1 MNIDSYIKRRWGI
14 LRNPKEGI
22 MGYSEK
28 NMAGIFHNRADRYQ
42 YETCVRYKRD
52 GRYTPISWNEMQNMV
67 TKVGLGLI
75 SLGIN
80 PGDMVGIFSEN
91 CWQWI
96 VADLAT
102 LSIGAADAPIY
113 ATNSGAEA
121 AYIINDSGAKVV
133 FVSDK
138 EHLDRILS
146 VKNTISDLKYIIAF
160 DPIKSPGHDIISFDD
175 LMHRGEAV
183 KDKSIFD
190 ERMNA
195 INPDNLATL
204 IYTSGT
210 TGQPKGVML
219 THGNFH
225 ANVLQAYA
233 SHPMINHLDE
243 SLSLLPWSH
252 SLGRTVSLYLMIHIG
267 AVINLAESFATVLGN
282 MQETRPTLMVSVPRL
297 FEKLYSGIN
306 AQAVKASPMKN
317 KLFEWAVTVS
327 DRAVDYLVQHK
338 PMPFAIKM
346 QYDIAEAL
354 VFSKMRSGLGLDRIK
369 VFISGGGA
377 LSTEID
383 RFFNGIGVSVHNGYG
398 LTETTPVTNVNRFD
412 VFEFGSVGPALPD
425 TQVMIAQDGEIL
437 IKGPQVMKGYYN
449 KPEDTQSVFTHDG
462 WFMTGDIG
470 RIDERGCL
478 YITDRKKD
486 IIVTAGGKNIAPQ
499 NIENTLVSDLFIEQS
514 VVIGEGK
521 KYLSALIVPNFKE
534 LSNYANKQ
542 GISFDSPEDLVKKPE
557 IVSFYNEK
565 LGMLMKDYARVE
577 QIRRFTI
584 LPKEFSI
591 ESGELT
597 PTLKIKRKVI
607 SRNFAHEIDGMYKES
622 D

>member
-1 MNIDSYIKRRWGI
+1 
-14 LRNPKEGI
+14 

-28 NMAGIFHNRADRYQ
+28 NIAGIFHNRAERYQ
-42 YETCVRYKRD
+42 YETCIRYKKD

-75 SLGIN
+75 SLGVN
-80 PGDMVGIFSEN
+80 SGDKISIFSEN

-146 VKNTISDLKYIIAF
+146 IKKMISHVKYIITF
-160 DPIKSPGHDIISFDD
+160 DPIKTSDDDIISLDD
-175 LMHRGEAV
+175 LMHRGETV
-183 KDKSIFD
+183 KDKSIF
-190 ERMNA
+190 EKRMNN

-233 SHPMINHLDE
+233 SHPMVNHQDE
-243 SLSLLPWSH
+243 SLALLPLSH

-267 AVINLAESFATVLGN
+267 ALINLAESFATVLEN

-297 FEKLYSGIN
+297 FEKLYSGIKT
-306 AQAVKASPMKN
+306 KADKSTPLKK
-317 KLFEWAVTVS
+317 KLFEWAITVS

-338 PMPFAIKM
+338 PLPPTIKI
-346 QYDIAEAL
+346 QYDLAEAV
-354 VFSKMRSGLGLDRIK
+354 VFSKMRSTLGLDRIK

-377 LSTEID
+377 LATEID

-449 KPEDTQSVFTHDG
+449 KPDDTKSVFTQDG

-470 RIDERGCL
+470 KIDDRGCL
-478 YITDRKKD
+478 HITDRKKD

-521 KYLSALIVPNFKE
+521 KYLSALIVPNFTE
-534 LSNYANKQ
+534 LSNYANKH

-565 LGMLMKDYARVE
+565 LNMLMKDHARVE
-577 QIRRFTI
+577 QISKFTI
-584 LPKEFSI
+584 LASEFSI
-591 ESGELT
+591 ETGELT
-597 PTLKIKRKVI
+597 PTLKIKRKVV
-607 SRNFAHEIDGMYKES
+607 SQNFAHEIEGMYKDS

>member
-1 MNIDSYIKRRWGI
+1 
-14 LRNPKEGI
+14 

-28 NMAGIFHNRADRYQ
+28 NVAGIFHNRADRYQ
-42 YETCVRYKRD
+42 YETCVRYKKD

-75 SLGIN
+75 SLGVN
-80 PGDMVGIFSEN
+80 SQDKVGIFSEN

-102 LSIGAADAPIY
+102 LSIGATDAPIY

-121 AYIINDSGAKVV
+121 AYIINDSGTKVI

-146 VKNTISDLKYIIAF
+146 IKNLIPHLKYIITF
-160 DPIKSPGHDIISFDD
+160 DPIKTSDDDIISLDG

-183 KDKSIFD
+183 KDKSIF
-190 ERMNA
+190 EKRMNA

-233 SHPMINHLDE
+233 SHSMINHQDE
-243 SLSLLPWSH
+243 SLALLPLSH

-267 AVINLAESFATVLGN
+267 AVINLAESFATVLEN
-282 MQETRPTLMVSVPRL
+282 MHETRPTLMVSVPRL
-297 FEKLYSGIN
+297 FEKLYSGIKTKTD
-306 AQAVKASPMKN
+306 KATPLKK
-317 KLFEWAVTVS
+317 KLFEWAITVS
-327 DRAVDYLVQHK
+327 ERAVDYLVQHK
-338 PMPFAIKM
+338 PMPPTIKI
-346 QYDIAEAL
+346 QYDIAEAV
-354 VFSKMRSGLGLDRIK
+354 VFSKLRATLGLDRIK

-377 LSTEID
+377 LATEID

-425 TQVMIAQDGEIL
+425 THVMIAQDGEIL

-449 KPEDTQSVFTHDG
+449 KPDDTKSVFTQDG

-514 VVIGEGK
+514 VIIGEGK

-534 LSNYANKQ
+534 LSNYAKKQ
-542 GISFDSPEDLVKKPE
+542 GISFDSPEDLVKKPG
-557 IVSFYNEK
+557 IVSFYNDK
-565 LGMLMKDYARVE
+565 LNMLMKDYARVE

-591 ESGELT
+591 ETGELT
-597 PTLKIKRKVI
+597 PTLKIKRKVV
-607 SRNFAHEIDGMYKES
+607 SQNFAHEIEGMYKG
-622 D
+622 

>member
-1 MNIDSYIKRRWGI
+1 
-14 LRNPKEGI
+14 

-42 YETCVRYKRD
+42 YETCVRYKKD

-80 PGDMVGIFSEN
+80 SEDKVGIFSEN

-138 EHLDRILS
+138 EHLDSILS
-146 VKNTISDLKYIIAF
+146 IKNMISHLKYIITF
-160 DPIKSPGHDIISFDD
+160 DPIKTRGDDIISLDD

-183 KDKSIFD
+183 KDKSIF
-190 ERMNA
+190 EKRMNA

-219 THGNFH
+219 THSNFH

-233 SHPMINHLDE
+233 SHPMINHQDE
-243 SLSLLPWSH
+243 SLALLPLSY
-252 SLGRTVSLYLMIHIG
+252 SLGRTVSLYLMLHIG
-267 AVINLAESFATVLGN
+267 AVINLAESFATVLEN
-282 MQETRPTLMVSVPRL
+282 MQETRPTLVASVPRL
-297 FEKLYSGIN
+297 FEKLYSGIKT
-306 AQAVKASPMKN
+306 KADKAAPLKK
-317 KLFEWAVTVS
+317 KLFEWALTVS

-338 PMPFAIKM
+338 PLPPTIKI
-346 QYDIAEAL
+346 QYDVAEAV
-354 VFSKMRSGLGLDRIK
+354 VFSKLRSTLGLDRIK

-377 LSTEID
+377 LTTEID
-383 RFFNGIGVSVHNGYG
+383 RFFNGIGVPVHNGYG

-425 TQVMIAQDGEIL
+425 TRVMIAQDGEIL

-449 KPEDTQSVFTHDG
+449 KPDDTKSVFTQDG

-470 RIDERGCL
+470 EIDERGCL
-478 YITDRKKD
+478 HITDRKKD

-521 KYLSALIVPNFKE
+521 KYLSALIVPNFTE
-534 LSNYANKQ
+534 LSNYSNKH

-557 IVSFYNEK
+557 IVSFYNDK
-565 LGMLMKDYARVE
+565 LKMLMKDYSRVE

-591 ESGELT
+591 ETGELT
-597 PTLKIKRKVI
+597 PTLKIKRKVV
-607 SRNFAHEIDGMYKES
+607 SQNFAHEIEGMYKDS

>member
-1 MNIDSYIKRRWGI
+1 
-14 LRNPKEGI
+14 

-42 YETCVRYKRD
+42 YETCVRYKKD
-52 GRYTPISWNEMQNMV
+52 GRYKPISWNEMQNMV

-75 SLGIN
+75 SLGVK
-80 PGDMVGIFSEN
+80 PGDKVGIFSEN

-138 EHLDRILS
+138 EHLDSILS
-146 VKNTISDLKYIIAF
+146 IKNMISHLKYIITF
-160 DPIKSPGHDIISFDD
+160 DPIKTRGDDIISIDD

-183 KDKSIFD
+183 KDKSIF
-190 ERMNA
+190 EKRMNA

-233 SHPMINHLDE
+233 SHPVINHQDE
-243 SLSLLPWSH
+243 SLALLPMSH
-252 SLGRTVSLYLMIHIG
+252 SLGRTVSLYLMLHIG
-267 AVINLAESFATVLGN
+267 AVINLAESFATVLEN

-297 FEKLYSGIN
+297 FEKLYSGIKT
-306 AQAVKASPMKN
+306 KADKAAPLKK
-317 KLFEWAVTVS
+317 KLFEWALTVS
-327 DRAVDYLVQHK
+327 DRSVDYLVHHK
-338 PMPFAIKM
+338 PLPPTIKI
-346 QYDIAEAL
+346 QYDIAEVV
-354 VFSKMRSGLGLDRIK
+354 VFSKLRSTLGLDRIK

-377 LSTEID
+377 LTTEID
-383 RFFNGIGVSVHNGYG
+383 RFFNGIGVPVHNGYG

-425 TQVMIAQDGEIL
+425 TRVMIAQDGEIL

-449 KPEDTQSVFTHDG
+449 KPDDTRSVFTQDG

-470 RIDERGCL
+470 EIDEHGCL
-478 YITDRKKD
+478 HITDRKKD
-486 IIVTAGGKNIAPQ
+486 IIVTSGGKSIAPQ

-514 VVIGEGK
+514 VIIGEGK
-521 KYLSALIVPNFKE
+521 KYLSALIVPNFTE
-534 LSNYANKQ
+534 LSNYSNKH

-557 IVSFYNEK
+557 IVSFYNDK
-565 LGMLMKDYARVE
+565 LKMLMKDYARVE

-591 ESGELT
+591 ETGELT
-597 PTLKIKRKVI
+597 PTLNIKRKVV
-607 SRNFAHEIDGMYKES
+607 SQNFAHEIEGMYKDS

>member
-1 MNIDSYIKRRWGI
+1 
-14 LRNPKEGI
+14 

-28 NMAGIFHNRADRYQ
+28 NMAVIFHNRADRYQ
-42 YETCVRYKRD
+42 YETCVRYKKD

-75 SLGIN
+75 SLGVNSEDKI
-80 PGDMVGIFSEN
+80 GIFSEN

-113 ATNSGAEA
+113 ATNSGPEA
-121 AYIINDSGAKVV
+121 AYIMKDSGAKVI

-146 VKNTISDLKYIIAF
+146 VKNMISHLKYIITF
-160 DPIKSPGHDIISFDD
+160 DQIKTPDHDVISLDE
-175 LMHRGEAV
+175 LMHQGEAV
-183 KDKSIFD
+183 KDKSIF
-190 ERMNA
+190 EKRMNA
-195 INPDNLATL
+195 IKQDNLATL

-243 SLSLLPWSH
+243 SLALLPMSH

-267 AVINLAESFATVLGN
+267 AIINLAESFATVLEN
-282 MQETRPTLMVSVPRL
+282 MQEIRPTLMVSVPRL
-297 FEKLYSGIN
+297 FEKLYSGIKIK
-306 AQAVKASPMKN
+306 ADKASPVKK
-317 KLFEWAVTVS
+317 KLFEWAITVS

-338 PMPFAIKM
+338 PLPATIKI
-346 QYDIAEAL
+346 QYDIAET
-354 VFSKMRSGLGLDRIK
+354 VVYSKMRSSLGLDRIK

-377 LSTEID
+377 LSSEID

-425 TQVMIAQDGEIL
+425 THVMIAQDGEIL

-449 KPEDTQSVFTHDG
+449 KPEDTKSVFTQDG

-478 YITDRKKD
+478 HITDRKKD

-499 NIENTLVSDLFIEQS
+499 NIENTLVSDL
-514 VVIGEGK
+514 
-521 KYLSALIVPNFKE
+521 
-534 LSNYANKQ
+534 LSNSQ
-542 GISFDSPEDLVKKPE
+542 S
-557 IVSFYNEK
+557 
-565 LGMLMKDYARVE
+565 
-577 QIRRFTI
+577 
-584 LPKEFSI
+584 
-591 ESGELT
+591 
-597 PTLKIKRKVI
+597 
-607 SRNFAHEIDGMYKES
+607 
-622 D
+622 

>member
-1 MNIDSYIKRRWGI
+1 
-14 LRNPKEGI
+14 

-42 YETCVRYKRD
+42 YETCVRYKKD

-80 PGDMVGIFSEN
+80 SEDKVGIFSEN

-113 ATNSGAEA
+113 ATNSSAEA

-138 EHLDRILS
+138 EHLDSILS
-146 VKNTISDLKYIIAF
+146 IKNMISHLKYIITF
-160 DPIKSPGHDIISFDD
+160 DPIKTRGDDIISLDD

-183 KDKSIFD
+183 KDKSIF
-190 ERMNA
+190 EKRMNA

-219 THGNFH
+219 THSNFH

-233 SHPMINHLDE
+233 SHPMINHQDE
-243 SLSLLPWSH
+243 SLALLPLSY
-252 SLGRTVSLYLMIHIG
+252 SLGRTVSLYLMLHIG
-267 AVINLAESFATVLGN
+267 AVINLAESFATVLEN
-282 MQETRPTLMVSVPRL
+282 MQETRPTLVASVPSL
-297 FEKLYSGIN
+297 FEKLYSGIKT
-306 AQAVKASPMKN
+306 KADKAAPLKK
-317 KLFEWAVTVS
+317 KLFEWALTVS

-338 PMPFAIKM
+338 PLPPTIKI
-346 QYDIAEAL
+346 QYDVAEAV
-354 VFSKMRSGLGLDRIK
+354 VFSKLRSTLGLDRIK

-377 LSTEID
+377 LTTEID
-383 RFFNGIGVSVHNGYG
+383 RFFNGIGVPVHNGYG

-425 TQVMIAQDGEIL
+425 TRVMIAQDGEIL

-449 KPEDTQSVFTHDG
+449 KPDDTKSVFTQDG

-470 RIDERGCL
+470 EIDERGCL
-478 YITDRKKD
+478 HITDRKKD

-521 KYLSALIVPNFKE
+521 KYLSALIVPNFTE
-534 LSNYANKQ
+534 LSNYANKH

-557 IVSFYNEK
+557 IVSFYNDK
-565 LGMLMKDYARVE
+565 LKMLMKDYSRVE

-591 ESGELT
+591 ETGELT
-597 PTLKIKRKVI
+597 PTLKIKRKVV
-607 SRNFAHEIDGMYKES
+607 SQNFAHEIEGMYKDS

>member
-1 MNIDSYIKRRWGI
+1 
-14 LRNPKEGI
+14 

-42 YETCVRYKRD
+42 YETCVRYKKD
-52 GRYTPISWNEMQNMV
+52 NRYTPISWNEMQNMV

-80 PGDMVGIFSEN
+80 SEDKVGIFSEN

-138 EHLDRILS
+138 EHLDSILS
-146 VKNTISDLKYIIAF
+146 IKNMISHLKYIITF
-160 DPIKSPGHDIISFDD
+160 DPIKTRGDDIISLDD

-183 KDKSIFD
+183 KDKSIF
-190 ERMNA
+190 EKRMNA

-219 THGNFH
+219 THSNFH

-233 SHPMINHLDE
+233 SHPMINHQDE
-243 SLSLLPWSH
+243 SLALLPLSY
-252 SLGRTVSLYLMIHIG
+252 SLGRTVSLYLMLHIG
-267 AVINLAESFATVLGN
+267 AVINLAESFATVLEN
-282 MQETRPTLMVSVPRL
+282 MQETRPTLVASVPSL
-297 FEKLYSGIN
+297 FEKLYSGIKT
-306 AQAVKASPMKN
+306 KADKAAPLKK
-317 KLFEWAVTVS
+317 KLFEWALTVS

-338 PMPFAIKM
+338 PLPPTIKI
-346 QYDIAEAL
+346 QYDVAEAV
-354 VFSKMRSGLGLDRIK
+354 VFSKLRSTLGLDRIK

-377 LSTEID
+377 LTTEID
-383 RFFNGIGVSVHNGYG
+383 RFFNGIGVPVHNGYG

-425 TQVMIAQDGEIL
+425 TRVMIAQDGEIL

-449 KPEDTQSVFTHDG
+449 KPDDTKSVFTQDG

-470 RIDERGCL
+470 EIDERGCL
-478 YITDRKKD
+478 HITDRKKD

-521 KYLSALIVPNFKE
+521 KYLSALIVPNFTE
-534 LSNYANKQ
+534 LSNYSNKH

-557 IVSFYNEK
+557 IVSFYNDK
-565 LGMLMKDYARVE
+565 LKMLMKDYSRVE

-591 ESGELT
+591 ETGELT
-597 PTLKIKRKVI
+597 PTLKIKRKVV
-607 SRNFAHEIDGMYKES
+607 SQNFAHEIEGMYKDS

>member
-1 MNIDSYIKRRWGI
+1 
-14 LRNPKEGI
+14 

-28 NMAGIFHNRADRYQ
+28 NIAGIFHNRADRYQ
-42 YETCVRYKRD
+42 YETCVRYKKD

-75 SLGIN
+75 SLGVN
-80 PGDMVGIFSEN
+80 SGDKVGIFSEN

-138 EHLDRILS
+138 EHLDRILAI
-146 VKNTISDLKYIIAF
+146 KNMISSLKYIITF
-160 DPIKSPGHDIISFDD
+160 DPIKTPGDDNISLDD
-175 LMHRGEAV
+175 LMQRGEAV
-183 KDKSIFD
+183 KDKSIF
-190 ERMNA
+190 EKRMNA

-219 THGNFH
+219 THSNFH

-233 SHPMINHLDE
+233 SHPMINHQDE
-243 SLSLLPWSH
+243 SLALLPLSH

-267 AVINLAESFATVLGN
+267 AVINLAESFATVLEN

-297 FEKLYSGIN
+297 FEKLFSGIKT
-306 AQAVKASPMKN
+306 KADKATPLKK

-327 DRAVDYLVQHK
+327 GRAVDYLVQHK
-338 PMPFAIKM
+338 PLPPTIKI
-346 QYDIAEAL
+346 QYDIAEAV
-354 VFSKMRSGLGLDRIK
+354 VFSKLRSTLGLDRIK

-377 LSTEID
+377 LATDID

-425 TQVMIAQDGEIL
+425 TRVMIAQDGEIL

-449 KPEDTQSVFTHDG
+449 KPEDTKSVFTNDG

-534 LSNYANKQ
+534 LSNYANKK

-557 IVSFYNEK
+557 IVSFYNDK
-565 LGMLMKDYARVE
+565 LKMLMNDYARVE

-591 ESGELT
+591 ETGELT
-597 PTLKIKRKVI
+597 PTLKIKRKVV
-607 SRNFAHEIDGMYKES
+607 SQNFAHEIEGMYKDS

>member
-1 MNIDSYIKRRWGI
+1 
-14 LRNPKEGI
+14 

-28 NMAGIFHNRADRYQ
+28 NMAGVFHNRADRYQ
-42 YETCVRYKRD
+42 YETCVRYKKD

-75 SLGIN
+75 SLGVN
-80 PGDMVGIFSEN
+80 SQDMVGIFSEN

-113 ATNSGAEA
+113 ATNSSVEA

-146 VKNTISDLKYIIAF
+146 IKNKISHLKYIITF
-160 DPIKSPGHDIISFDD
+160 DPIKTPDDDIIGFDE

-190 ERMNA
+190 QRMNA

-219 THGNFH
+219 THSNFH

-233 SHPMINHLDE
+233 SHLMINHQDE

-267 AVINLAESFATVLGN
+267 AVINLAESFATVLEN

-297 FEKLYSGIN
+297 FEKLYSGIKTN
-306 AQAVKASPMKN
+306 ADKAPPLKK
-317 KLFEWAVTVS
+317 KLFEWAITVS

-338 PMPFAIKM
+338 PFPPTIKI
-346 QYDIAEAL
+346 QYDLAEAL
-354 VFSKMRSGLGLDRIK
+354 LFSKLRAGLGLDRIK

-377 LSTEID
+377 LATEID

-425 TQVMIAQDGEIL
+425 THVMIAQDGEIL

-449 KPEDTQSVFTHDG
+449 KPDDTKSVFTHDG

-534 LSNYANKQ
+534 LTSYANKH

-557 IVSFYNEK
+557 IVSFYNDK
-565 LGMLMKDYARVE
+565 LKMLMKDYARVE
-577 QIRRFTI
+577 QIRKFTI
-584 LPKEFSI
+584 LPREFSI
-591 ESGELT
+591 ETGELT
-597 PTLKIKRKVI
+597 PTLKIKRKVV
-607 SRNFAHEIDGMYKES
+607 SQNFVHEIEGMYKDS

>member
-1 MNIDSYIKRRWGI
+1 
-14 LRNPKEGI
+14 

-42 YETCVRYKRD
+42 YETCVRYKKD

-80 PGDMVGIFSEN
+80 SEDKVGIFSEN

-113 ATNSGAEA
+113 ATNSSAEA

-138 EHLDRILS
+138 EHLDSILS
-146 VKNTISDLKYIIAF
+146 IKNMISHLKYIITF
-160 DPIKSPGHDIISFDD
+160 DPIKTRGDDIISLDD

-183 KDKSIFD
+183 KDKSIF
-190 ERMNA
+190 EKRMNA

-219 THGNFH
+219 THSNFH

-243 SLSLLPWSH
+243 SLALLPLSY
-252 SLGRTVSLYLMIHIG
+252 SLGRTVSLYLMLHIG
-267 AVINLAESFATVLGN
+267 AVINLAESFATVLEN
-282 MQETRPTLMVSVPRL
+282 MQETRPTLVASVPSL
-297 FEKLYSGIN
+297 FEKLYSGIKT
-306 AQAVKASPMKN
+306 KADKAAPLKK
-317 KLFEWAVTVS
+317 KLFEWALTVS

-338 PMPFAIKM
+338 PLPPTIKI
-346 QYDIAEAL
+346 QYDVAEAV
-354 VFSKMRSGLGLDRIK
+354 VFSKLRSTLGLDRIK

-377 LSTEID
+377 LTTEID
-383 RFFNGIGVSVHNGYG
+383 RFFNGIGVPVHNGYG

-425 TQVMIAQDGEIL
+425 TRVMIAQDGEIL

-449 KPEDTQSVFTHDG
+449 KPDDTKSVFTQDG

-470 RIDERGCL
+470 EIDERGCL
-478 YITDRKKD
+478 HITDRKKD

-521 KYLSALIVPNFKE
+521 KYLSALIVPNFTE
-534 LSNYANKQ
+534 LSNYSNKH

-557 IVSFYNEK
+557 IVSFYNDK
-565 LGMLMKDYARVE
+565 LKMLMKDYSRVE

-591 ESGELT
+591 ETGELT
-597 PTLKIKRKVI
+597 PTLKIKRKVV
-607 SRNFAHEIDGMYKES
+607 SQNFAHEIEGMYKDS